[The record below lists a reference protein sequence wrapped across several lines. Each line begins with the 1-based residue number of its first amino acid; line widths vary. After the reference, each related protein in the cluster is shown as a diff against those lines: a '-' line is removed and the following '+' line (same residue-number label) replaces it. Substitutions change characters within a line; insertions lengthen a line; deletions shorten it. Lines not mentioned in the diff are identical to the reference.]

1 MQPYGNNATI
11 GGPSALYTV
20 FSVTRPAGKPC
31 QNRIAPGEP
40 RGWHGQLLF
49 RLFYGQS
56 ASKKNSSQRGQQGN
70 LRQRRRAFDE
80 MTGPSGVLPK
90 YGGWARRNLAHHA
103 GAEAARGRAV
113 VSPGRRH
120 LRCPSA
126 RPRSRA
132 ADPLRHHSASS
143 GRRRVGS
150 AVARPDTAGTRPERL
165 PLRRLSRSRI
175 HSHRSGSRG
184 PDAAQ

>member
-56 ASKKNSSQRGQQGN
+56 ASKK
-70 LRQRRRAFDE
+70 
-80 MTGPSGVLPK
+80 
-90 YGGWARRNLAHHA
+90 
-103 GAEAARGRAV
+103 
-113 VSPGRRH
+113 
-120 LRCPSA
+120 
-126 RPRSRA
+126 
-132 ADPLRHHSASS
+132 
-143 GRRRVGS
+143 
-150 AVARPDTAGTRPERL
+150 
-165 PLRRLSRSRI
+165 
-175 HSHRSGSRG
+175 SHRSAVSKETCGKGAEHSTR
-184 PDAAQ
+184 